1 MYKIFVSNKP
11 LILTDNQQ
19 ILQENFV
26 NLSINYQSPADLIN
40 AFNNL
45 ETVAELKNIV
55 IYYPNLEEL
64 WEQIDIGFNI
74 IEAAGGKVYNAAKE
88 ILFIERFNK
97 WDLPKGKKESDET
110 PSETA
115 IREIQEECGLSNV
128 AIIAPLKTTYHT
140 YKLETKRIIKKTN
153 WFLMNYEGEEELVPQ
168 KEEGIT
174 KAKWFPENQL
184 KVPLTNTYESIQ
196 ELFK

>member
-1 MYKIFVSNKP
+1 M
-11 LILTDNQQ
+11 
-19 ILQENFV
+19 
-26 NLSINYQSPADLIN
+26 
-40 AFNNL
+40 
-45 ETVAELKNIV
+45 
-55 IYYPNLEEL
+55 
-64 WEQIDIGFNI
+64 
-74 IEAAGGKVYNAAKE
+74 

-140 YKLETKRIIKKTN
+140 YKLKTERIIKKTN

-184 KVPLTNTYESIQ
+184 QVPLTNTYESIQ